1 MHLSNWVFLQ
11 SKHFECLCQK
21 CNDPTELGSHGSS
34 VRCLQCKNGFL
45 MPPKWICDSCESK
58 LPMEIG
64 ENVLFKAYKESE
76 ELLNVKSNR
85 TIEKYEQYIN
95 LYKMILHPGNI
106 HEIHAFDLLK

>member
-1 MHLSNWVFLQ
+1 
-11 SKHFECLCQK
+11 
-21 CNDPTELGSHGSS
+21 
-34 VRCLQCKNGFL
+34 

-58 LPMEIG
+58 LPSEIG

-76 ELLNVKSNR
+76 ELHNVKSNR

-106 HEIHAFDLLK
+106 HEIHALDLLK

>member
-1 MHLSNWVFLQ
+1 M
-11 SKHFECLCQK
+11 
-21 CNDPTELGSHGSS
+21 D
-34 VRCLQCKNGFL
+34 
-45 MPPKWICDSCESK
+45 
-58 LPMEIG
+58 IG

-106 HEIHAFDLLK
+106 HEIHAFYLLR